1 MSELDKLSQ
10 LLYAP
15 GEVMPGVG
23 ITAEQARERM
33 EIICHKSW
41 TPYCVV
47 SDWIW
52 IDLVM
57 TEREKKFS
65 QVLGQQPVMLYA
77 YYVIFDSELRLQV
90 GDWVRTSLLV
100 SFSED
105 CFFQTLNTLY
115 VLVGEGVRKQAELST
130 VMSLR

>member
-1 MSELDKLSQ
+1 MNELEKLSQ

-33 EIICHKSW
+33 EIRSQKSW

-57 TEREKKFS
+57 SEREKKFN

-77 YYVIFDSELRLQV
+77 HYVIFDSELRLRV
-90 GDWVRTSLLV
+90 GDWVRTSSLV
-100 SFSED
+100 SFSEN